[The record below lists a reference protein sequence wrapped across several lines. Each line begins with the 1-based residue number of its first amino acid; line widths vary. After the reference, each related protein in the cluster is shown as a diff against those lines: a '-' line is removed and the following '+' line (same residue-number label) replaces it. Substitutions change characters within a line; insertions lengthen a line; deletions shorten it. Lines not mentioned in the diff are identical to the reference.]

1 MKSHAE
7 NVFQVSCSATRATIA
22 PGAHGMTMISTL
34 TLPDLGLDLFFQ
46 QQLPPEETG
55 KLKTVRVMNV
65 HRSGLHLVGESF
77 DRHVP
82 LSGHDYDLDLTVGDW
97 VLFNAEMQR
106 PVERLERKSL
116 FKRRAAGTQSRE
128 QLIAANID
136 TLFIVSSCNQDFNEA
151 RLERYLAIAREAR
164 VMAVVLLTKADLAD
178 DPYDYVRRASRLAPA
193 LQVEAV
199 NALQAGTLACLDA
212 WLQRGQ
218 TVALLGSSG
227 VGKSTLA
234 NTLLGAGQIATQT
247 IREHDAHGRHTTT
260 ARSMHRLPGGAWLLD
275 TPGMRELQLTD
286 VKTGLDDVFAE
297 ISALAETC
305 RFSDCQHNDE
315 PGCRVQAAIKAG
327 EIDPERL
334 QRWRKLVREEAFNNT
349 SIAERRSRDK
359 AFGRMVKSVISD
371 KKSRRGG

>member
-1 MKSHAE
+1 
-7 NVFQVSCSATRATIA
+7 
-22 PGAHGMTMISTL
+22 MTMISTL
-34 TLPDLGLDLFFQ
+34 TLTDLGLDLFFQ
-46 QQLPPEETG
+46 QQLPSAESG
-55 KLKTVRVMNV
+55 LLKAVRVMNV
-65 HRSGLHLVGESF
+65 QRSGLHLVGDGF
-77 DRHVP
+77 DRHIA

-97 VLFNAEMQR
+97 ALLNTETGR

-151 RLERYLAIAREAR
+151 RLERYLAVAREAR
-164 VMAVVLLTKADLAD
+164 VMAVVLLTRADLTD
-178 DPYDYVRRASRLAPA
+178 DASGYVRRASRLAPA

-199 NALQAGTLACLDA
+199 NALQAATLACLEPL
-212 WLQRGQ
+212 LQRGQ
-218 TVALLGSSG
+218 TIALLGSSG
-227 VGKSTLA
+227 VGKSTLT
-234 NTLLGAGQIATQT
+234 NTLLGAGQIATRT
-247 IREHDAHGRHTTT
+247 IRENDAHGRHTTT

-286 VKTGLDDVFAE
+286 VRTGLDDVFAE
-297 ISALAETC
+297 ISALAESC
-305 RFSDCQHNDE
+305 RFSDCRHGDE
-315 PGCRVQAAIKAG
+315 PGCRVQAAIEAG

-359 AFGRMVKSVISD
+359 AFGRMIKNVLSD
-371 KKSRRGG
+371 KKSRRGS

>member
-1 MKSHAE
+1 M
-7 NVFQVSCSATRATIA
+7 NT
-22 PGAHGMTMISTL
+22 TL
-34 TLPDLGLDLFFQ
+34 TLPDLGLDHFFL
-46 QQLPPEETG
+46 QQLPAGDAAP
-55 KLKTVRVMNV
+55 LAAVRVMNV
-65 HRSGLHLVGESF
+65 HRSGLHLAGDGF
-77 DRHVP
+77 DRHVQ
-82 LSGHDYDLDLTVGDW
+82 LSGHDYDLHLTVGDW
-97 VLFNAEMQR
+97 ALFNTETQR
-106 PVERLERKSL
+106 VERRLERKSL

-151 RLERYLAIAREAR
+151 RLERYLAIAREAQ
-164 VMAVVLLTKADLAD
+164 VMAVIVLTKADLAENAND
-178 DPYDYVRRASRLAPA
+178 FVRRASRLAPA
-193 LQVEAV
+193 IQVEAV
-199 NALQAGTLACLDA
+199 NALEAGTLTCLDP

-218 TVALLGSSG
+218 TIALLGSSG
-227 VGKSTLA
+227 VGKSTLT
-234 NTLLGAGQIATQT
+234 NTLLGFDEIATQT
-247 IREHDAHGRHTTT
+247 IRETDAHGRHTTT

-315 PGCRVQAAIKAG
+315 PGCRVQTAIAAG

-334 QRWRKLVREEAFNNT
+334 QRWRKLVREEAFNNS

-359 AFGRMVKSVISD
+359 AFGRMAKSIMNE
-371 KKSRRGG
+371 KKSRRDA